1 MVEYQKRGF
10 ALDKKTIL
18 VTGGTGFIGSH
29 TVVLLLE
36 AGYDVV
42 IYDNLS
48 NSKASVVD
56 RIEQIMG
63 RRPVFVEGDILDA
76 AALEALFKEFDFDSV
91 IHFAGLKAVGESVA
105 QPGRYYETNV
115 FGSLNLYRTMA
126 AAGVKNIIYSSS
138 ATVYGPQNTAPY
150 TEDMPL
156 SATNPYGWTKIF
168 NEQILRDLYAADPA
182 WAVTLLRYFNPAGAH
197 GSGLIGEDPND
208 IPNNLLPYV
217 AKVASGELERVHIF
231 GDDFDTPDGTGL
243 RDYIHVMD
251 LARGH
256 MLALDS
262 FTGGVRAINLG
273 TGKATSVREAIAAFS
288 KACGRELPAEV
299 DPRRAGDLAATY
311 ADVSLAIELLGFET
325 RFGIDEI
332 CADAWRWQQNSAAA
346 DI

>member
-1 MVEYQKRGF
+1 M
-10 ALDKKTIL
+10 KKKIL

-29 TVVLLLE
+29 TAVLLLE
-36 AGYDVV
+36 AGFDVV
-42 IYDNLS
+42 VYDNLS

-56 RIEQIMG
+56 RIERITG
-63 RRPVFVEGDILDA
+63 RRPDFVKGDILDA

-91 IHFAGLKAVGESVA
+91 IHFAGLKAVGESVE
-105 QPGRYYETNV
+105 QPERYYETNV
-115 FGSLNLYRTMA
+115 FGSLNLYRAMA
-126 AAGVKNIIYSSS
+126 DAGVKNIIYSSS

-156 SATNPYGWTKIF
+156 AATNPYGWTKFF
-168 NEQILRDLYAADPA
+168 NEQILRDLCAADPA

-197 GSGLIGEDPND
+197 ASGLIGEDPNG

-231 GDDFDTPDGTGL
+231 GDDYDTPDGTGL

-256 MLALDS
+256 VLALEYMEKHKRDGS
-262 FTGGVRAINLG
+262 FCVPINLG
-273 TGKATSVREAIAAFS
+273 TGRATSVREAIAAFS
-288 KACGRELPAEV
+288 KACGRELPSV
-299 DPRRAGDLAATY
+299 VGPRRAGDLAATY
-311 ADVSLAIELLGFET
+311 ADVSLAKEMLGFET
-325 RFGIDEI
+325 CFGIDEI
-332 CADAWRWQQNSAAA
+332 CRDAWRWQNA